1 MFWFFGVERK
11 WSASLERFTITR
23 IEKNTRTCFLQGWM
37 GSPLSR
43 EKSSAVPT
51 WKREKLYSKN
61 SLRNFNH
68 AQSMQIFTNYFSK
81 KKKNPNRERRKS
93 TRDMQ
98 FLERKIYS
106 LNCHH
111 EEKQQIPFH
120 LRFLSR
126 AGRLGEKN
134 HGDRAIIFA
143 RICWQRATQMVEPR
157 GWSADKTQN
166 PRLTRG
172 GGVVAGVRGEN

>member
-1 MFWFFGVERK
+1 METRK
-11 WSASLERFTITR
+11 IIFEEFPPKFQSRSKRDIYELFLE
-23 IEKNTRTCFLQGWM
+23 
-37 GSPLSR
+37 
-43 EKSSAVPT
+43 
-51 WKREKLYSKN
+51 
-61 SLRNFNH
+61 
-68 AQSMQIFTNYFSK
+68 K
-81 KKKNPNRERRKS
+81 KKESKPRRKS

-172 GGVVAGVRGEN
+172 GGWSPGCEVKIKEALSRPLN